1 MSKIIVSRIKF
12 EPFSLN
18 LLQNLFLKC
27 HLFFFEEQT
36 IKCLCV
42 VKKITFKRNCGEAEE
57 R

>member
-27 HLFFFEEQT
+27 HLFFEEQT

-42 VKKITFKRNCGEAEE
+42 VKKK
-57 R
+57 